1 MTITDRYGLAVA
13 TASDA
18 AAAHYQTGMDR
29 LLSYGAGAEASFAAA
44 LAADPGLALAHAG
57 AALFSFLQGDGPAAR
72 AAIADAERVA
82 PGASRRERQHVA
94 ALSAIVGGDGA
105 RGLALIEEHV
115 REFPRDAMLV
125 NQGSSMIGFS
135 GRADREPRRLAFVE
149 QRAPDYGDDWW
160 YQSALAFTYHE
171 SDRFDESRRLSER
184 SLAQYPGNA
193 GASHNIAHVCFET
206 VDNDGGVEFLEGWL
220 EGYER
225 RAPFYCHLAWHL
237 ALFEL
242 QRGNADRALEIY
254 ERDILS
260 SSSPRHIVMDGS
272 ALLWRFKLYGCHEAP
287 SLWQPLAGLAPR
299 VARPGF
305 VFGDVH
311 AALVHAASGDDV
323 SLSALIDA
331 LRALAAKGHPIAG
344 TVALPLVRG
353 VAAYASGDYGEALA
367 QLEPV
372 VGELHRIGGSHAQ
385 WELFE
390 ETMVAAYLKL
400 GRQAEAARLLRRRLD
415 ARPSPRDLAWLRE
428 AQAPGDP
435 AAGAGEGQRA

>member
-1 MTITDRYGLAVA
+1 MTISDRYGLSVS
-13 TASDA
+13 TASPA
-18 AAAHYQTGMDR
+18 AAGHYQEGMDR
-29 LLSYGAGAEASFAAA
+29 LLSYGAGADESFAAA
-44 LAADPGLALAHAG
+44 LAADPGFALAHAG
-57 AALFSFLQGDGPAAR
+57 RALFSFLQGDGSAAR
-72 AAIADAERVA
+72 AAIAEAERTA

-105 RGLALIEEHV
+105 RGLSLIEEHA
-115 REFPRDAMLV
+115 REFPRDALLV

-135 GRADREPRRLAFVE
+135 GRPDREPARLAFVE
-149 QRAPDYGDDWW
+149 RLAPDYGDDWW

-171 SDRFDESRRLSER
+171 SDRFEESRRLSER

-206 VDNDGGVEFLEGWL
+206 VDNDGGVEFLEAWL
-220 EGYER
+220 GGYER

-237 ALFEL
+237 SLFEL

-254 ERDILS
+254 ERDILP

-272 ALLWRFKLYGCHEAP
+272 ALLWRFKLYGCPETT
-287 SLWQPLAGLAPR
+287 SLWRPLAGLAPR

-311 AALVHAASGDDV
+311 AALVYAATGDTA
-323 SLSALIDA
+323 SLAALVDA
-331 LRALAAKGHPIAG
+331 LGALAAKGHPIAG
-344 TVALPLVRG
+344 TIALPIVRG
-353 VAAYASGDYGEALA
+353 IAAYASGDYADALA

-385 WELFE
+385 WEVFE

-400 GRQAEAARLLRRRLD
+400 GRHGDAARLLRRRLA
-415 ARPSPRDLAWLRE
+415 ARPSPSDLSWLR
-428 AQAPGDP
+428 P
-435 AAGAGEGQRA
+435 